1 MNKSQK
7 RKLAMFAK
15 CMLISFLA
23 WTFFAVS
30 NEYTYQMRA
39 SLDYVNL
46 PENKAFHPQQSDTVS
61 LKVSMTG
68 WQVLMTK
75 FQNDTPKVQVDLSG
89 LKNRNWIVFSNQ
101 IGFINRQF
109 PSEKRVL
116 AVRPDTL
123 YFDFSKQSQKKVPIK
138 PITSIQ
144 FKKQFDIID
153 DILISPKYVTISGPN
168 EDVAKIEYIETDTIR
183 GTNVSVD
190 IRTASYLNKAQRT
203 NINFYPSNVQ
213 VVVPIGEMTEKI
225 LEVPLKVVNAEKFTS
240 VRTLPSKVTLT
251 LLVSIK
257 DYNKWTP
264 RDFEAAVD
272 LENWEDNQ
280 VQYLPV
286 LITKVPKYCKV
297 LSVEPQNIDFF
308 VRK

>member
-1 MNKSQK
+1 
-7 RKLAMFAK
+7 MFAK
-15 CMLISFLA
+15 CILFSFLA

-39 SLDYVNL
+39 SLNYVNL
-46 PENKAFHPQQSDTVS
+46 PENKAFHPQQSDTIL

-68 WQVLMTK
+68 WQLLMTK
-75 FQNDTPKVQVDLSG
+75 FQNDTPMVQVDLSG

-109 PSEKRVL
+109 PTEKRVI
-116 AVRPDTL
+116 AVSPDTL
-123 YFDFSKQSQKKVPIK
+123 YFDFSRQSQKKVPIRAL
-138 PITSIQ
+138 TSIQ

-168 EDVAKIEYIETDTIR
+168 EDVAKIDYIETDTIR
-183 GTNVSVD
+183 GTNVSQD
-190 IRTASYLNKAQRT
+190 IRTLAYLNKSQKA
-203 NINFYPSNVQ
+203 NLNFYPSSVQ
-213 VVVPIGEMTEKI
+213 VSVPIGEVTEKI
-225 LEVPLKVVNAEKFTS
+225 LELPLKILHGEKFTS
-240 VRTLPSKVTLT
+240 VRTLPSKVSIT

-272 LENWEDNQ
+272 LENWEDHQ

-286 LITKVPKYCKV
+286 LITKKPDYCKV
-297 LSVEPQNIDFF
+297 LAIEPQNIDFF